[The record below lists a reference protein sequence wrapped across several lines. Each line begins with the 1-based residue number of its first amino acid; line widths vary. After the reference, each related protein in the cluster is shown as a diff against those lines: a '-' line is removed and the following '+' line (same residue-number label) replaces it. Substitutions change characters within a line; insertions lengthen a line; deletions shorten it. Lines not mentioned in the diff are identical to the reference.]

1 MNKNIDYTPN
11 IEVVRR
17 AKEWTVMFG
26 IGNQFFE
33 LYYGGTKAEANWM
46 AKMLKKA
53 FKNAS
58 FIADK

>member
-1 MNKNIDYTPN
+1 MNKDYTPN

-17 AKEWTVMFG
+17 HKEWTVQFG

-46 AKMLKKA
+46 AKMLKNA
-53 FKNAS
+53 FKKC
-58 FIADK
+58 FIIHDK